1 MCQDWSQTW
10 LQITD
15 HVGGEN
21 IQFGCH
27 RSALI
32 SDLKLAP
39 VGHQE
44 HLGNPPQAS
53 YRPLWRQ
60 TRSTG
65 DTGRQLFLLISKA
78 RFLVAK
84 IWNMKH
90 PIRSRWW
97 YFEAEMIQDLA
108 MKPLLTSDQDA
119 DPRCE
124 NDPGSLWPTIWH
136 TPCVYYTL
144 CPLFIPYPLFTS
156 YRTHFSYPVHF
167 S

>member
-1 MCQDWSQTW
+1 MCRDRSQTW

-15 HVGGEN
+15 HVGVEN

-60 TRSTG
+60 TKSTG
-65 DTGRQLFLLISKA
+65 ILHVNYSFCFKCTV
-78 RFLVAK
+78 LVAK
-84 IWNMKH
+84 IRNMYIQLEAGGDILRLKWYK
-90 PIRSRWW
+90 IWLWSRHWPLPRMLTPGVRMTQ
-97 YFEAEMIQDLA
+97 EA
-108 MKPLLTSDQDA
+108 S
-119 DPRCE
+119 DPRFGIHLVCITH
-124 NDPGSLWPTIWH
+124 SVHFSYRTH
-136 TPCVYYTL
+136 S
-144 CPLFIPYPLFTS
+144 S
-156 YRTHFSYPVHF
+156 YRTHFSYSVHF

>member
-1 MCQDWSQTW
+1 MCQDRSQTW

-39 VGHQE
+39 VGLQE

-60 TRSTG
+60 TKSTG
-65 DTGRQLFLLISKA
+65 ILRVNYFFLFQKYG
-78 RFLVAK
+78 F
-84 IWNMKH
+84 
-90 PIRSRWW
+90 
-97 YFEAEMIQDLA
+97 
-108 MKPLLTSDQDA
+108 
-119 DPRCE
+119 
-124 NDPGSLWPTIWH
+124 
-136 TPCVYYTL
+136 
-144 CPLFIPYPLFTS
+144 
-156 YRTHFSYPVHF
+156 
-167 S
+167 